1 MQHLKRKN
9 IENKVNSKKKQD
21 NKPKY
26 LNVSSKNNK
35 PIKQKIPS
43 KININN
49 SSKVLP
55 KDNKL
60 ILHKNLN
67 NNLESSKVLVKNNQP
82 KKSSVNINKSIQKIP
97 ENNHS
102 NNQVSNNHS
111 NFNELKSNL
120 NTIKNNLSS
129 DNGNILTGKLTAN
142 EIFIKNNDKY
152 INIKEYINS
161 INTYNKN
168 NTNLTNNENI
178 TTKNINVLNDSTFN
192 GKITVKNNNK
202 KIELNPEKSSI
213 LCENGFIKNVD
224 ENNNNSAINIKYL
237 KQYINNS
244 INETYYAYL
253 IKDTDIYS
261 INYNDGDYILHY
273 YPKNQFKFILKQ
285 IRINDNNIKEVVE
298 CKNIKEGS
306 ICITYDTEINMFVYV
321 NTNEV
326 LDWKQFINN
335 SIDNL
340 IINKSLTLNNN
351 KINNILTGDKNN
363 DIIPT
368 IGYIENNYIKNTDEL
383 TLNKLNLPVKVPDNK
398 RNIKNSE
405 TISINYITATNIDE
419 KNQSIPTVDYINYN
433 YAKKSD
439 IPDLSN
445 CLKKSDIPIIIAKN
459 DTLTKSSDKNI
470 YSSNKIDSLLN
481 NTMQKIS
488 NLKITFNVNWKDT
501 IERECEYSLSNVS
514 GTIITLNRIINDK
527 DIFEENL
534 INIPSLEIN
543 LDEIKDIENNTIL
556 NGNNVNIFIKEIS
569 VLSSDN
575 SVSATYYISKN
586 KPTTI
591 TIKDNDNNTYR
602 TEFVSI
608 IVENNKGQLIF
619 NNNKAYKLYHKTIT
633 INMDNIYVCNK
644 MIDKI

>member
-1 MQHLKRKN
+1 MHHLKRN
-9 IENKVNSKKKQD
+9 NTENKVNSKKKQD
-21 NKPKY
+21 NKPDSF
-26 LNVSSKNNK
+26 NVSSKNNK

-43 KININN
+43 KVNKTN
-49 SSKVLP
+49 SSKVLS
-55 KDNKL
+55 KDNKS
-60 ILHKNLN
+60 ILQKNPKPV
-67 NNLESSKVLVKNNQP
+67 SPKVQAKVNPPQ
-82 KKSSVNINKSIQKIP
+82 KSSININKQIQKIP
-97 ENNHS
+97 EINHS
-102 NNQVSNNHS
+102 INQVSNKYP
-111 NFNELKSNL
+111 NFNELISKLNLIKS
-120 NTIKNNLSS
+120 NLSS
-129 DNGNILTGKLTAN
+129 DNGSIITGKLTAN
-142 EIFIKNNDKY
+142 DVFIKNDNDF
-152 INIKEYINS
+152 INIKDYI
-161 INTYNKN
+161 
-168 NTNLTNNENI
+168 NLTNTTNEPTSNNKNI
-178 TTKNINVLNDSTFN
+178 TTKTINVLNDATFN
-192 GKITVKNNNK
+192 GKITIKNENK
-202 KIELNPEKSSI
+202 QIELNPEKSTI
-213 LCENGFIKNVD
+213 LSENSYVNNVD
-224 ENNNNSAINIKYL
+224 ENNDNSVINIKYL
-237 KQYINNS
+237 KQYINND
-244 INETYYAYL
+244 NEFYYAYL
-253 IKDTDIYS
+253 INESNIYP
-261 INYNDGDYILHY
+261 INYNYGDYILHNT
-273 YPKNQFKFILKQ
+273 PKNHIKFVLKQ
-285 IRINDNNIKEVVE
+285 ILINDNNVKVVNE

-306 ICITYDTEINMFVYV
+306 ICITYDTEIKMFVYV
-321 NTNEV
+321 NTNDI
-326 LDWKQFINN
+326 LDWVQFKDN
-335 SIDNL
+335 SIIDHL
-340 IINKSLTLNNN
+340 VITKTLTLNNN
-351 KINNILTGDKNN
+351 KINSIILGDKNN
-363 DIIPT
+363 DTIPT
-368 IGYIENNYIKNTDEL
+368 IGYIENNYMNINNKEIS
-383 TLNKLNLPVKVPDNK
+383 LNKLNLPVKVPDNK

-419 KNQSIPTVDYINYN
+419 KNHSIPTVDYINYN

-459 DTLTKSSDKNI
+459 DTLTKSSDKNV

-488 NLKITFNVNWKDT
+488 NLKITFNINWKDT

-575 SVSATYYISKN
+575 YVSATYYISKN

-644 MIDKI
+644 MTDKV